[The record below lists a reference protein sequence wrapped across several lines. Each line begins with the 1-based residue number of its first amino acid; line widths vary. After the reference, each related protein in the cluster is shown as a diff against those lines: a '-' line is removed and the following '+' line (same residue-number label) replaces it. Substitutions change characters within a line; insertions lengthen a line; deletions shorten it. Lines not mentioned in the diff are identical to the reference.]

1 MMPAATITTMTNTAP
16 IAVTHQPKTDPA
28 KMGFITAAAAANSK
42 QGKLLT
48 IYGDFQIVFFATIVN
63 EFCEK
68 DEFNPI

>member
-42 QGKLLT
+42 QGKLHPLFWLWNRLLSLLQAE
-48 IYGDFQIVFFATIVN
+48 YPFFVQGA
-63 EFCEK
+63 EK
-68 DEFNPI
+68 T